1 MRIFRFTIL
10 FFLFFQ
16 HAAAEVSEINLVCKY
31 KNSWIV
37 LTDGM
42 GLDVKP
48 PFGLEKHSYVSE
60 VVQDIKDISLNLRW
74 VETATAGLLT
84 HNNVEDVVF
93 QLEGNKIFY
102 TLFQNINNKP
112 FIIHE
117 FSLDRL
123 SGELQTR
130 TRLNME
136 DNKERCKQFLTC
148 DSEMSPETGG
158 KMYSCS
164 RAKALF

>member
-1 MRIFRFTIL
+1 MVR
-10 FFLFFQ
+10 
-16 HAAAEVSEINLVCKY
+16 
-31 KNSWIV
+31 
-37 LTDGM
+37 
-42 GLDVKP
+42 
-48 PFGLEKHSYVSE
+48 
-60 VVQDIKDISLNLRW
+60 DIKDIPLNLRW

-93 QLEGNKIFY
+93 QMEGNKIFY

-112 FIIHE
+112 LVIHE

-123 SGELQTR
+123 NGELQTR

-136 DNKERCKQFLTC
+136 DKKERCKQFLTC
-148 DSEMSPETGG
+148 DAEMAPETGG
-158 KMYSCS
+158 KVYSCS